1 MEGSLVIDC
10 FPKSAERYRD
20 DYALVV
26 IDVIRATTTATTA
39 LSLGRRVYPAC
50 TTDDAIV
57 LASRLANP
65 LLAGELG
72 GNMPYGFDIT
82 NSPAEIIKRTD
93 VHRPMILVS
102 TSGTQLLMNANG
114 CKSVFAGCFRNLTAV
129 AKHLSDR
136 HEKIAL
142 LGAGTRGQ
150 FRREDQMACA
160 WIAERLVGSGYRP
173 ETPQTEE
180 YISKWRGVSP
190 EEIRYGQSAEYL
202 RRSGQDHDLEFVLNH
217 IDDLDTVPALIDGE
231 LVAVAGAFSGTA

>member
-1 MEGSLVIDC
+1 
-10 FPKSAERYRD
+10 
-20 DYALVV
+20 
-26 IDVIRATTTATTA
+26 
-39 LSLGRRVYPAC
+39 LGRRVYPAY

-57 LASRLANP
+57 LASKLENP

-114 CKSVFAGCFRNLTAV
+114 CKSVFVGCFRNLTAV
-129 AKHLSDR
+129 ARHLADR
-136 HEKIAL
+136 HKKIAL

-150 FRREDQMACA
+150 FRREDQMGCA
-160 WIAERLVGSGYRP
+160 WIAQRLVGSGYCP
-173 ETPQTEE
+173 ETTQTEE
-180 YISKWRGVSP
+180 YIRKWRGVSP
-190 EEIRYGQSAEYL
+190 EEIRYGKSAEYL

-217 IDDLDTVPALIDGE
+217 IDDLDTVPALIDDE
-231 LVAVAGAFSGTA
+231 LVAVAGVISGTA